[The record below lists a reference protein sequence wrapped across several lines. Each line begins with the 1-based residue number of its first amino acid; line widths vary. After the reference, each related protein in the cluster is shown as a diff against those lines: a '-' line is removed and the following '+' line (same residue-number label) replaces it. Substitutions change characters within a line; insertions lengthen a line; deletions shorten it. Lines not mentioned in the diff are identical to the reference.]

1 MCNIEEILFKR
12 GKYETKKATIEQLS
26 ASDIRSIKKDVYIKI
41 VEKAGDEYN
50 RFRVVNNI
58 RKGNNWNSVVDGL
71 YISKPNGYLF
81 VDIYVQNTSTD
92 TNMSEYF
99 DKFFRSGSYSSSDNH
114 LNANVR
120 YDEGEKVEVLRS
132 FLLSYVYY
140 AYSTEHKKAQEI
152 AKLKHYTLI
161 NPIVNKYYDKYRL
174 RYKDIGRYSGATTIS
189 EVEGYHHAKKVLG
202 EYIEENYKVLKKKT
216 NEELSVTYDE
226 VFGNAMIEYINNF
239 NYREWCAQHP
249 FRF

>member
-41 VEKAGDEYN
+41 VEKGGKN
-50 RFRVVNNI
+50 NSFRVLNDF
-58 RKGNNWNSVVDGL
+58 RKGNNWNSVIEGL
-71 YISKPNGYLF
+71 YISKPNGYLL

-99 DKFFRSGSYSSSDNH
+99 DTFFRSGSYSSSDNH
-114 LNANVR
+114 LNANIR

-140 AYSTEHKKAQEI
+140 AYSTEHKKTMIVAN
-152 AKLKHYTLI
+152 LKDYKVI
-161 NPIVNKYYDKYRL
+161 NPILNKYYDKYRL
-174 RYKDIGRYSGATTIS
+174 RYKNTGRYSGATAVS
-189 EVEGYHHAKKVLG
+189 EVEGYHHAKYVLD
-202 EYIEENYKVLKKKT
+202 EYIEENYKDLKKKT
-216 NEELSVTYDE
+216 NEELSATYDE
-226 VFGNAMIEYINNF
+226 VFGNAMREYIKNF
-239 NYREWCAQHP
+239 NYSEWCAQHP

>member
-41 VEKAGDEYN
+41 VEKGGNKYN
-50 RFRVVNNI
+50 HFYVLNDF
-58 RKGNNWNSVVDGL
+58 RKGNNWNSVIEGL

-99 DKFFRSGSYSSSDNH
+99 DTFFRSGSYSSSDNH
-114 LNANVR
+114 LDANVR

-140 AYSTEHKKAQEI
+140 AYNTEHKKAMMVT
-152 AKLKHYTLI
+152 KLKDYKII
-161 NPIVNKYYDKYRL
+161 NPILNKYYDQYRL
-174 RYKDIGRYSGATTIS
+174 RYKNTGRYSGATTIS
-189 EVEGYHHAKKVLG
+189 EVEGYHHAKYVLD
-202 EYIEENYKVLKKKT
+202 EYIEENYKNLKKKT
-216 NEELSVTYDE
+216 NEELSAIYEE
-226 VFGNAMIEYINNF
+226 VFGNAMREYIKNF
-239 NYREWCAQHP
+239 NYSEWCAQHP